1 MNPTHWTDDEI
12 LEALYGLRP
21 EDAHL
26 RNCTDCH
33 ERWRNA
39 VEQRRWIAR
48 GVTVP
53 VELLSEQRTR
63 IYDRVESRGFGLG
76 VRLSPALAAV
86 AVVVLGL
93 FVSAPQPKT
102 DPAVSAMSA
111 KSDAQ
116 FFNEISSMVDS
127 AEPRAAAPIRNL
139 FQEQ

>member
-26 RNCTDCH
+26 RNCMDCH
-33 ERWRNA
+33 ERWQNA
-39 VEQRRWIAR
+39 VEQRRWVAK
-48 GVTVP
+48 GQTVP
-53 VELLSEQRTR
+53 VELLIAQRSR

-86 AVVVLGL
+86 AVVVMGL
-93 FVSAPQPKT
+93 FVSAPQPKA
-102 DPAVSAMSA
+102 DPAVSPMSA

-116 FFNEISSMVDS
+116 FFSEISSMVDS